1 MQRSIVGF
9 RLDEEGDWVAQLDCC
24 HGQHVRHQ
32 PPFVN
37 RPWVVTQAGRDSM
50 LGATLDCVRCDR
62 LELPTDLVLYQRT
75 PVCTAASMPTELRQ
89 GYTTR
94 SGVWSCICLLS
105 GDASCTLGAP
115 LSRMLV
121 LEPLSDAA
129 IPPQVLHSLT
139 VSPAAQFYIEFFT
152 SQSLARELT
161 DEDAAIAEAHPSAD
175 R

>member
-1 MQRSIVGF
+1 VQRSIVGF
-9 RLDEEGDWVAQLDCC
+9 NLDEEGDWVAQLDCC

-37 RPWVVTQAGRDSM
+37 RPWVVTQEGRTSM
-50 LGATLDCVRCDR
+50 LGSTLSCVRCDR
-62 LELPTDLVLYQRT
+62 LELPADLVLYQRT

-105 GDASCTLGAP
+105 GEASCTLGAP
-115 LSRMLV
+115 VSRTLT
-121 LEPLSDAA
+121 LEPLSEVA
-129 IPPQVLHSLT
+129 IPPQVLHSLHA
-139 VSPAAQFYIEFFT
+139 SPTAHFYIEFFA
-152 SQSLARELT
+152 SLNLVRELVG
-161 DEDAAIAEAHPSAD
+161 EDGAIGEANPSAG